1 MPRKKESVGS
11 MDIDAPRRRVLFAL
25 ALTPLS
31 AVPSCSSTAPP
42 AACAATSRSEDVVHS
57 AELSLRQ
64 AITAPPQARI
74 EVSPLA
80 RSCDLI
86 DIPASAHLSI
96 TAERYHIPRP
106 VMNVLVNVN
115 EGPRLRTQFFLQFSV
130 QAWVRSLIV
139 TRSIRRGEL
148 FDLGDCTEQEV
159 DIATHGQTLVLT
171 ATSGPRW
178 LSLRDLDAGSP
189 LAPNLVIPVS

>member
-1 MPRKKESVGS
+1 M
-11 MDIDAPRRRVLFAL
+11 
-25 ALTPLS
+25 
-31 AVPSCSSTAPP
+31 
-42 AACAATSRSEDVVHS
+42 HS

-64 AITAPPQARI
+64 AITAPLQARI

-86 DIPASAHLSI
+86 DIPTGAHLSI

-115 EGPRLRTQFFLQFSV
+115 EGPRLSTQFFLQFSV
-130 QAWVRSLIV
+130 QAWVRSLTV

-148 FDLGDCTEQEV
+148 FDLSDCTEREI

-178 LSLRDLDAGSP
+178 LALRDLDAGSP
-189 LAPNLVIPVS
+189 LAPNLVIPVT

>member
-1 MPRKKESVGS
+1 M
-11 MDIDAPRRRVLFAL
+11 DAPRRRVLFAL
-25 ALTPLS
+25 ALAPLS
-31 AVPSCSSTAPP
+31 AVPACGSTAPP
-42 AACAATSRSEDVVHS
+42 AACATTARSQDVLRS
-57 AELSLRQ
+57 AALSLRQ

-86 DIPASAHLSI
+86 DIPAGAQLSI

-115 EGPRLRTQFFLQFSV
+115 EGRRLKTQVFLQFSV

-139 TRSIRRGEL
+139 TRSIHRGEL
-148 FDLGDCTEQEV
+148 FDLGDCAEQEV
-159 DIATHGQTLVLT
+159 DVATHGQTLVLT

-189 LAPNLVIPVS
+189 LAPHLVIPVT